1 MLITKGRLKLKNL
14 ILFTIP
20 SLIWGSTWLAIKFQ
34 LGVVDPL
41 VSIIYRFLLASL
53 LLLIYCRLTSLNLKF
68 SMKEHSYMAL
78 LGILL
83 FGINYWM
90 VYLAEIHL
98 PSGLVA
104 IVFSSIIFLNI
115 INGAIFLGSK
125 IRLYVVYGA
134 IIGMIGIFLI
144 FKEEL
149 LYFSLSSENSFAL
162 VLAFIGAILAS
173 FGNITSAFV
182 QKKKLPVIQTNAFA
196 MFYGPF
202 FMLLICLFMGKPF
215 TFDLSFSYISSLLY
229 LTIFGSIIAFSS
241 YLTLLGN
248 IGADKSAYVTLVIP
262 LIALLLSTVFEDYH
276 WNTFGI
282 IGVLFIMLGN
292 IIILRMKKA

>member
-1 MLITKGRLKLKNL
+1 
-14 ILFTIP
+14 
-20 SLIWGSTWLAIKFQ
+20 
-34 LGVVDPL
+34 
-41 VSIIYRFLLASL
+41 
-53 LLLIYCRLTSLNLKF
+53 
-68 SMKEHSYMAL
+68 MAL

-83 FGINYWM
+83 FGINYWL
-90 VYLAEIHL
+90 VYLAELNL

-115 INGAIFLGSK
+115 INGAIFLKSK
-125 IRLYVVYGA
+125 IRLYVVFGA

-162 VLAFIGAILAS
+162 LLAFIGAVLAS

-202 FMLLICLFMGKPF
+202 FMLIICLFAGKSF
-215 TFDLSFSYISSLLY
+215 TFDPSFAYISSLLY

-241 YLTLLGN
+241 YLTLLGT

-262 LIALLLSTVFEDYH
+262 LIALLLSTVFENYR
-276 WNTFGI
+276 WNNFAI
-282 IGVLFIMLGN
+282 VGVLFILIGN
-292 IIILRMKKA
+292 VIVLKMRKA

>member
-1 MLITKGRLKLKNL
+1 
-14 ILFTIP
+14 
-20 SLIWGSTWLAIKFQ
+20 
-34 LGVVDPL
+34 
-41 VSIIYRFLLASL
+41 
-53 LLLIYCRLTSLNLKF
+53 
-68 SMKEHSYMAL
+68 MAL

-83 FGINYWM
+83 FGVNYWL

-104 IVFSSIIFLNI
+104 VVFSSIIFLNI

-134 IIGMIGIFLI
+134 LIGILGI
-144 FKEEL
+144 ILVFKEEL
-149 LYFSLSSENSFAL
+149 FYFSLSSENSFSFLLAIIAAL
-162 VLAFIGAILAS
+162 LAS
-173 FGNITSAFV
+173 LGNITSAFV

-196 MFYGPF
+196 MFYGPL
-202 FMLLICLFMGKPF
+202 FMLLICLLMGKQF
-215 TFDLSFSYISSLLY
+215 TFDFSLSYVGSLLY

-262 LIALLLSTVFEDYH
+262 VIALILSTIFEDYV
-276 WNTFGI
+276 WNMYALS
-282 IGVLFIMLGN
+282 GVLFILAGN
-292 IIILRMKKA
+292 FIILRKRRAV

>member
-1 MLITKGRLKLKNL
+1 M
-14 ILFTIP
+14 
-20 SLIWGSTWLAIKFQ
+20 AIKYQ

-41 VSIIYRFLLASL
+41 VSVVYRFFLASIIL
-53 LLLIYCRLTSLNLKF
+53 LLYCKVAALRLKF
-68 SMKEHSYMAL
+68 SIKEHGYMAL

-83 FGINYWM
+83 FSVNYWL

-104 IVFSSIIFLNI
+104 VVFSSIIFLNI
-115 INGAIFLGSK
+115 INGAVFLRSK

-134 IIGMIGIFLI
+134 LIGIGGIGLV

-149 LYFSLSSENSFAL
+149 FYFSLSSENSFSL
-162 VLAFIGAILAS
+162 LLAVIAAVLAS

-182 QKKKLPVIQTNAFA
+182 QKKNLPVIQTNAFA

-202 FMLLICLFMGKPF
+202 FMLIICLVVGKPF
-215 TFDLSFSYISSLLY
+215 TFDFSFSYIGSLLY

-248 IGADKSAYVTLVIP
+248 IGPDKSAYVTLVIP
-262 LIALLLSTVFEDYH
+262 VIALILSTLFEDYR
-276 WNTFGI
+276 WNIYALF
-282 IGVLFIMLGN
+282 GVLLIITGN
-292 IIILRMKKA
+292 FIILKKRRYS

>member
-1 MLITKGRLKLKNL
+1 
-14 ILFTIP
+14 
-20 SLIWGSTWLAIKFQ
+20 LAIKFQ

-41 VSIIYRFLLASL
+41 VSVVYRFFLASFIL
-53 LLLIYCRLTSLNLKF
+53 IIYCRIKDLNLKF
-68 SMKEHSYMAL
+68 TIREHAYMAL
-78 LGILL
+78 LGVLL
-83 FGINYWM
+83 FGVNYWL

-104 IVFSSIIFLNI
+104 VVFSSIIFLNI

-125 IRLYVVYGA
+125 IRLYVLYGA
-134 IIGMIGIFLI
+134 VIGILGIFLV

-149 LYFSLSSENSFAL
+149 SYFSLSSENSFSFLLAIIAA
-162 VLAFIGAILAS
+162 VLASL
-173 FGNITSAFV
+173 GNITSASL

-196 MFYGPF
+196 MFYGPL
-202 FMLLICLFMGKPF
+202 FMLLICLFMGKQF
-215 TFDLSFSYISSLLY
+215 TFDLSLSYVGSLLY

-262 LIALLLSTVFEDYH
+262 VIALILSTIFEDYR
-276 WNTFGI
+276 WNMYALA
-282 IGVLFIMLGN
+282 GVFFILTGN
-292 IIILRMKKA
+292 FIILKKRRNA

>member
-1 MLITKGRLKLKNL
+1 
-14 ILFTIP
+14 
-20 SLIWGSTWLAIKFQ
+20 
-34 LGVVDPL
+34 
-41 VSIIYRFLLASL
+41 
-53 LLLIYCRLTSLNLKF
+53 
-68 SMKEHSYMAL
+68 MAL

-83 FGINYWM
+83 FGVNYWL
-90 VYLAEIHL
+90 VYLAELNL

-115 INGAIFLGSK
+115 INGAIFLKSK
-125 IRLYVVYGA
+125 IRLYVVFGA

-162 VLAFIGAILAS
+162 LLAFIGAILAS

-202 FMLLICLFMGKPF
+202 FMLIICLFMGKPF
-215 TFDLSFSYISSLLY
+215 TFDPSFSYISSLLY
-229 LTIFGSIIAFSS
+229 LTIFGSILAFGS

-248 IGADKSAYVTLVIP
+248 IGADKAAYVTLVIP
-262 LIALLLSTVFEDYH
+262 LIALLLSTVFEDYQ
-276 WNTFGI
+276 WNAFAI
-282 IGVLFIMLGN
+282 AGVLFILIGN
-292 IIILRMKKA
+292 IIILKMKKA

>member
-1 MLITKGRLKLKNL
+1 
-14 ILFTIP
+14 
-20 SLIWGSTWLAIKFQ
+20 
-34 LGVVDPL
+34 
-41 VSIIYRFLLASL
+41 
-53 LLLIYCRLTSLNLKF
+53 
-68 SMKEHSYMAL
+68 MAL

-83 FGINYWM
+83 FGTNYWL

-98 PSGLVA
+98 PSGMVA
-104 IVFSSIIFLNI
+104 VVFSLIIFLNI
-115 INGAIFLGSK
+115 INGAIFLRSK

-134 IIGMIGIFLI
+134 VIGIIGIVLV

-149 LYFSLSSENSFAL
+149 LFFSLSSDNSFAL
-162 VLAFIGAILAS
+162 LLAVIAAILAS
-173 FGNITSAFV
+173 FGNITSAFI
-182 QKKKLPVIQTNAFA
+182 QKKKLPVIQTNTFA

-215 TFDLSFSYISSLLY
+215 NFDLSFSYIGSLLY

-262 LIALLLSTVFEDYH
+262 VIALILSTIFEDYR
-276 WNTFGI
+276 WNTYAI
-282 IGVLFIMLGN
+282 IGVFFILTGN
-292 IIILRMKKA
+292 VIILKRRNRNRR

>member
-1 MLITKGRLKLKNL
+1 MKLKN
-14 ILFTIP
+14 ILFFTIS

-41 VSIIYRFLLASL
+41 VSVIYRFFLASL
-53 LLLIYCRLTSLNLKF
+53 ILLLYCRITSLNMKF
-68 SMKEHSYMAL
+68 TLKEHGYMAL

-83 FGINYWM
+83 FGINYWL

-104 IVFSSIIFLNI
+104 VVFSLIIFLNI
-115 INGAIFLGSK
+115 INGAIFLRSK

-134 IIGMIGIFLI
+134 VIGIIGIVLV

-149 LYFSLSSENSFAL
+149 LFFSLSSDNSFAL
-162 VLAFIGAILAS
+162 LLAVIAAILAS

-182 QKKKLPVIQTNAFA
+182 QKKKLPVVQTNAFA

-215 TFDLSFSYISSLLY
+215 NFDLSFSYIGSLLY

-262 LIALLLSTVFEDYH
+262 VIALILSTIFEDYH
-276 WNTFGI
+276 WNTYAI
-282 IGVLFIMLGN
+282 IGVFFILIGN
-292 IIILRMKKA
+292 VIILKKRTRNRL

>member
-1 MLITKGRLKLKNL
+1 
-14 ILFTIP
+14 
-20 SLIWGSTWLAIKFQ
+20 
-34 LGVVDPL
+34 
-41 VSIIYRFLLASL
+41 
-53 LLLIYCRLTSLNLKF
+53 
-68 SMKEHSYMAL
+68 MAL

-83 FGINYWM
+83 FGVNYWL

-104 IVFSSIIFLNI
+104 VVFTSIIFLNI
-115 INGAIFLGSK
+115 INGAVFLRSK

-134 IIGMIGIFLI
+134 IIGIVGIALV

-149 LYFSLSSENSFAL
+149 FFFSLSSENSFSL
-162 VLAFIGAILAS
+162 LLAIIAAVLAS

-202 FMLLICLFMGKPF
+202 FMLIICLVAGKPF
-215 TFDLSFSYISSLLY
+215 TFDFSFSYIGSLIY

-248 IGADKSAYVTLVIP
+248 IGPDKSAYVTLVIP
-262 LIALLLSTVFEDYH
+262 IIAL
-276 WNTFGI
+276 NKNG
-282 IGVLFIMLGN
+282 LFLKRRN
-292 IIILRMKKA
+292 PKKAANPYINACPKKSSPNSKPSMSISSFSE

>member
-1 MLITKGRLKLKNL
+1 
-14 ILFTIP
+14 
-20 SLIWGSTWLAIKFQ
+20 
-34 LGVVDPL
+34 
-41 VSIIYRFLLASL
+41 
-53 LLLIYCRLTSLNLKF
+53 
-68 SMKEHSYMAL
+68 MAL

-83 FGINYWM
+83 FGINYWL

-115 INGAIFLGSK
+115 INGAIFLRSK
-125 IRLYVVYGA
+125 IRFYVLYGA

-162 VLAFIGAILAS
+162 LLAIIAVILAS
-173 FGNITSAFV
+173 FGNITSASV

-202 FMLLICLFMGKPF
+202 FMLIICLFMGKPF
-215 TFDLSFSYISSLLY
+215 TFDPSFSYISSLLY

-262 LIALLLSTVFEDYH
+262 LIALILSTIFEDYH
-276 WNTFGI
+276 WNIFAI
-282 IGVLFIMLGN
+282 IGVLCILIGN
-292 IIILRMKKA
+292 IVVLRMKKA